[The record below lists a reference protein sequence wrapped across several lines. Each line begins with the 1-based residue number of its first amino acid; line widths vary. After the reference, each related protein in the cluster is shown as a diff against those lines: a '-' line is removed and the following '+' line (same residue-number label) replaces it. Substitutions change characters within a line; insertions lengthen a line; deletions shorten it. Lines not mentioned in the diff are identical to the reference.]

1 MRTAVKRGVN
11 MILTPLFTLP
21 LDTLIGK
28 ERTTVQL
35 VGVKVRD
42 GAYAFDFSMLE
53 KWVRLAEECGFS
65 YFEMGHL
72 FSQWG
77 AKYAPKVMADEDGT
91 YRRIF
96 GWETRA
102 DSAEY
107 RKFLKAF
114 LPGLT
119 GELRR
124 LGIAGRTYF
133 HISDEPNGGNIDTYR
148 TAREMV
154 RENLKDFP
162 VLDAL
167 STLEYYKKG
176 IVEMPVPTNQ
186 QVHEFLD
193 AGYPHRW
200 VYFCSGQYT
209 EVSNRF
215 FAQPSCRNR
224 ILGVQLYL
232 FDMEGFLHWGYN
244 FYNSQYSIRK
254 LNPYLVTDA
263 DDAFPSGDS
272 FLVYPGED
280 GKPVESLRLMV
291 LEEALNDCRALRMLE
306 QIKGKAYVHQMVE
319 EMAGMK
325 ITFWDYPRNAQFL
338 IRLRERVN
346 REIEEA
352 M

>member
-1 MRTAVKRGVN
+1 
-11 MILTPLFTLP
+11 
-21 LDTLIGK
+21 
-28 ERTTVQL
+28 
-35 VGVKVRD
+35 
-42 GAYAFDFSMLE
+42 
-53 KWVRLAEECGFS
+53 
-65 YFEMGHL
+65 
-72 FSQWG
+72 
-77 AKYAPKVMADEDGT
+77 
-91 YRRIF
+91 
-96 GWETRA
+96 
-102 DSAEY
+102 
-107 RKFLKAF
+107 
-114 LPGLT
+114 
-119 GELRR
+119 
-124 LGIAGRTYF
+124 
-133 HISDEPNGGNIDTYR
+133 
-148 TAREMV
+148 MV
-154 RENLKDFP
+154 REDLKDFP

-200 VYFCSGQYT
+200 VYFCSGQYM

-346 REIEEA
+346 REIEEN